1 MEVEKICV
9 IGAGTMG
16 HGIAQVCAMSGFQ
29 TNLVDVSDEILDK
42 AMSRIKESLR
52 KFVKS
57 RKIEEDK
64 LDLVLSRIKPTT
76 NLVDAVKD
84 IDFVIESIPENFEL
98 KRELFVKLDE
108 LCPEHTIIATNTS
121 ELSITALGASI
132 SRKDKFI
139 GMHWFNP
146 PQVMRGI
153 EIVRGLDTSDE
164 TVEITKKL
172 CERLG
177 KKYIVCNDAQG
188 FVTTRPFVAFLLEC
202 YRIYEEGIASK
213 EDIDEAIKFGLN
225 HPMGP
230 FELSDFAGL
239 DVIYHSAL
247 NLAKAYGE
255 RFIPPQCLTKLV
267 KAGYYGRKTGRGFY
281 DYRQN
286 KEVRE

>member
-1 MEVEKICV
+1 MKIEKICV

-16 HGIAQVCAMSGFQ
+16 HGIAQVCAMSGFW
-29 TNLVDVSDEILDK
+29 TNLVDISDEILKK
-42 AMSRIKESLR
+42 AMGRIEESLR
-52 KFVKS
+52 RFVKS
-57 RKIEEDK
+57 GKIRDDEIEDI
-64 LDLVLSRIKPTT
+64 LSRIKPTT
-76 NLVDAVKD
+76 NLSEAVKD
-84 IDFVIESIPENFEL
+84 VDYVIESIPENFEL
-98 KRELFVKLDE
+98 KKELFIKIDR

-121 ELSITALGASI
+121 ELSITALGALI
-132 SRKDKFI
+132 SRKNKFI

-164 TVEITKKL
+164 TVEITKRL
-172 CERLG
+172 CESLG
-177 KKYIVCNDAQG
+177 KDYIVCNDAQG

-202 YRIYEEGIASK
+202 YRIYEEGIATK
-213 EDIDEAIKFGLN
+213 EDIDKAIKFGLN

-247 NLAKAYGE
+247 NLAEAYGE

-267 KAGYYGRKTGRGFY
+267 KAGYYGRKSGRGFY
-281 DYRQN
+281 TYKQN
-286 KEVRE
+286 KEVTE